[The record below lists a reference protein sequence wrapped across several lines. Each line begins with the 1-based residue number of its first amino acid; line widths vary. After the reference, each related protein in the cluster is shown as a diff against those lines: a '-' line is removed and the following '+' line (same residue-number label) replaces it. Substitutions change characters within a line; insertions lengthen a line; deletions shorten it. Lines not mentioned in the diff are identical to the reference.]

1 MESMRDVNR
10 VIERE
15 IKKGS
20 CPLRFEPKGFGDY
33 KYNEIDSE
41 DKLVDVLSYLLR
53 IGKYEKYATK
63 MANTN
68 VYMDLKHG
76 KQEYHR
82 THNIL
87 DRKQIYSTIMRST
100 KKLVPDY
107 KGKTY
112 LETVSCFFT
121 LPPMEREKCK
131 MKYQGED
138 AIGLILTKKHILALF
153 THCLVQRATDAGEEF
168 DRAELTE
175 IENSMVKLSNVKTGL
190 FQTLLMD
197 DVKFVNGGIYANLCT
212 IYVLK

>member
-1 MESMRDVNR
+1 
-10 VIERE
+10 
-15 IKKGS
+15 
-20 CPLRFEPKGFGDY
+20 
-33 KYNEIDSE
+33 
-41 DKLVDVLSYLLR
+41 
-53 IGKYEKYATK
+53 
-63 MANTN
+63 
-68 VYMDLKHG
+68 
-76 KQEYHR
+76 
-82 THNIL
+82 
-87 DRKQIYSTIMRST
+87 
-100 KKLVPDY
+100 
-107 KGKTY
+107 
-112 LETVSCFFT
+112 VSCFFT

-138 AIGLILTKKHILALF
+138 AIGLILTKKHILGLF